1 MRAQVLAPD
10 SHELVTGQDEQP
22 LRHDDDDD
30 DEAADM
36 LEEGE
41 EEEEGAMAVEAMLSQ
56 AGSEVGLART
66 LNKLVTKPRILVCT
80 PSNAACDLLLEVSW
94 SPSRASSCARPP
106 TPPATCF
113 LRCAH
118 HHVLTQRAYATH
130 AHVQMQAPLGGV
142 VLLAACDSPA
152 PPILL
157 ESAAKGSS
165 TAV

>member
-80 PSNAACDLLLEVSW
+80 PSNAACDLLLEVCAPSCPYTK
-94 SPSRASSCARPP
+94 SFRHSRSCPNASTPGGGRPSRRVRFPR
-106 TPPATCF
+106 TPHPF
-113 LRCAH
+113 GVRSERKLDRC
-118 HHVLTQRAYATH
+118 LK
-130 AHVQMQAPLGGV
+130 L
-142 VLLAACDSPA
+142 
-152 PPILL
+152 
-157 ESAAKGSS
+157 
-165 TAV
+165 